1 MENIAV
7 TDLADDAVILD
18 VREQDEWDAGHAPN
32 AVHIPMNDIV
42 ARVGE
47 LPETEPL
54 PITCRAGGR
63 SLRTAM
69 WLEGQ
74 GYNVVNVDGGMQAW
88 QAAGK
93 KIVSERGDATII

>member
-1 MENIAV
+1 MDNINV

-32 AVHIPMNDIV
+32 AVHIPMS
-42 ARVGE
+42 E
-47 LPETEPL
+47 LPSRTGDLPEDEPL
-54 PITCRAGGR
+54 PVVCRAGGR
-63 SLRTAM
+63 SLRSAA

-74 GYNVVNVDGGMQAW
+74 GYNVINVDGGMQAW

-93 KIVSERGDATII
+93 QIVADNGEATIV